1 MCLPFSY
8 CRSGSNAIGVAM
20 HCVIVAI
27 NIDGWCCCV
36 MVGEREETDEVYAV
50 ENPGRR
56 VAKTSPPI

>member
-1 MCLPFSY
+1 
-8 CRSGSNAIGVAM
+8 M

-56 VAKTSPPI
+56 VAKNFPPDLRADPILSWHSMVPPS